1 MCQEELEHDYKK
13 KNEKPLQSAYFII
26 LMRTKAVTMNLRGDM
41 KNLKPLTFN
50 SFIRF
55 VYYMTKHVP
64 NIDFVI
70 MRLFIIVGSF

>member
-1 MCQEELEHDYKK
+1 MFNNFNENQSNHNESKRRYEKLE
-13 KNEKPLQSAYFII
+13 
-26 LMRTKAVTMNLRGDM
+26 
-41 KNLKPLTFN
+41 TFDFQFFY
-50 SFIRF
+50 SF

>member
-1 MCQEELEHDYKK
+1 MFDNFNENQSSHNEFKRRYEKLEIFDFQFFY
-13 KNEKPLQSAYFII
+13 S
-26 LMRTKAVTMNLRGDM
+26 
-41 KNLKPLTFN
+41 
-50 SFIRF
+50 F

>member
-1 MCQEELEHDYKK
+1 MAIRRMK
-13 KNEKPLQSAYFII
+13 KPLQSAYFIN
-26 LMRTKAVTMNLRGDM
+26 LMRTKIVTMNLRGDV
-41 KNLKPLTFN
+41 KNLIFDFQFFY
-50 SFIRF
+50 SF